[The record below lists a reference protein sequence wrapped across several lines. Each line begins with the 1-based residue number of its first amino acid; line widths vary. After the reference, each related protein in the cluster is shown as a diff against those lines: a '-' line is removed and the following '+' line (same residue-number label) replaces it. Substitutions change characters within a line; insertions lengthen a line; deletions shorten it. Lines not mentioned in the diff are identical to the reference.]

1 MLFFNFKRTHVT
13 NLNLLNSNDKVN
25 VSNVNDKDPL
35 NHSNIIRNN
44 PTNTRKLIE
53 NKIKENSQNRKN
65 ENIISSSFF
74 NN

>member
-1 MLFFNFKRTHVT
+1 MIKEMY
-13 NLNLLNSNDKVN
+13 
-25 VSNVNDKDPL
+25 DKDPF

-44 PTNTRKLIE
+44 STNTRKLIK

-74 NN
+74 NKKN

>member
-1 MLFFNFKRTHVT
+1 
-13 NLNLLNSNDKVN
+13 LNLLNSNDKVN

-44 PTNTRKLIE
+44 STNTRKLIE

-74 NN
+74 NKKN

>member
-1 MLFFNFKRTHVT
+1 M
-13 NLNLLNSNDKVN
+13 NLLNSNDKVN

-53 NKIKENSQNRKN
+53 NKIMENSQNRKN
-65 ENIISSSFF
+65 EKYYF
-74 NN
+74 